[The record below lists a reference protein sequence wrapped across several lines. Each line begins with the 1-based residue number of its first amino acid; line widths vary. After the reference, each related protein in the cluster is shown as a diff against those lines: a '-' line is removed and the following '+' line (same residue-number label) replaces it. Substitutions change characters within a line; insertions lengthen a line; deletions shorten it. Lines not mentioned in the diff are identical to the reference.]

1 MTKELKFLLDIVA
14 QAREISKEKFT
25 VKLKDGINDL
35 VTNLD
40 VKIEKFLIGKIKESY
55 PDFDIV
61 SEEGNSKRELT
72 DNCFVID
79 PIDGTINF
87 ANGLPLWAIQIACR
101 KGGKTVASV
110 IDFPKI
116 GETFYADKNGAF
128 VNGEKI
134 FVKEVPV
141 RNALYVVDG
150 GGNTLPA
157 FANMMKYTNNFRQ
170 FYATCLS
177 FASVAAGRMHGVM
190 FRTDRAW
197 DYLPGLYLAKMA
209 GAKIVDKPCCHA
221 AAMNKEFLDIMIKET
236 TGC

>member
-1 MTKELKFLLDIVA
+1 MTNELKFLLDIVA
-14 QAREISKEKFT
+14 QAREISKEEFT
-25 VKLKDGINDL
+25 VKLKDGVNDL

-40 VKIEKFLIGKIKESY
+40 VKIEKFLIKQIKKNY
-55 PDFDIV
+55 PEFDVV
-61 SEEGNSKRELT
+61 SEEGNSKHQLT

-101 KGGKTVASV
+101 KNGKTVAAV
-110 IDFPKI
+110 IDFPKL
-116 GETFYADKNGAF
+116 GETCYADKNGAYI
-128 VNGEKI
+128 NGEKI
-134 FVKEVPV
+134 SVREVPV
-141 RNALYVVDG
+141 RNALFVVDG

-157 FANMMKYTNNFRQ
+157 LENMMKHTNNFRQ

-177 FASVAAGRMHGVM
+177 FTSVAAGRMHGVM

-197 DYLPGLYLAKMA
+197 DYLPGLYIAKMA
-209 GAKIVDKPCCHA
+209 GAKTIDKPGCHG

-236 TGC
+236 IQK